1 MISQREWLLA
11 RFDFYR
17 CPNSERISACVK
29 DSADDKLMCGCGQV
43 NPIVKGRGYSE
54 PMTSGTVHH
63 RVRDLSPASVDEFM
77 VWMEKW
83 TELIKSRRGAL

>member
-1 MISQREWLLA
+1 MIFQREWLLA

-29 DSADDKLMCGCGQV
+29 DSTDDKLMCGCGQV
-43 NPIVKGRGYSE
+43 NPIVKERGYSE
-54 PMTSGTVHH
+54 PIISGIVHH

-77 VWMEKW
+77 VWMEK
-83 TELIKSRRGAL
+83 